1 MSIKK
6 NIAANFFASFWTA
19 LMSLAFIPY
28 YIKLM
33 GMESYGL
40 VGFMAS
46 IQAIAILLDL
56 GLAQSLNRELAKL
69 SINPDSGNSI
79 ANTIRT
85 LEIIYWGIALF
96 VLCVIFLLANIIANN
111 WLNSEH
117 LSETELISAIWIIGA
132 VIAARLPI
140 ALYTGGF
147 NGLQQQVKLNIIIV
161 VSATL
166 QGAGAIA
173 VLVLIEPTIHAFLIW
188 QLIVSVIQLIVM
200 RYALLKSIPKND
212 GGKYTKVVLTSIWRF
227 TAGLTGITLTSILLM
242 QTDKILLSKILSLT
256 DFAYYAFATTVA
268 TIIGRLTSPIFS
280 AYFPKITALIA
291 AKNENDLIINYH
303 SGCQLAS
310 IIIFPISLCI
320 IFYSQDLL
328 LLWTHNPI
336 LVSQTWKL
344 VILLVIGSTLNGL
357 MTLPY
362 LLQLAHGWTKLTF
375 YTNLFLI
382 VFAFPSIIYATQ
394 IWGSIGAAW
403 VWIGINAFYIIFS
416 LHLVHRRLL
425 IKEKWNWYF
434 NDVGKIFLSVFVVL
448 GLSTQIINPEWNG
461 IQKLVFISLFG
472 IVAIIIA
479 GYSAELIRPYFRKF
493 YIWKTN

>member
-6 NIAANFFASFWTA
+6 NITANFFASIWTA
-19 LMSLAFIPY
+19 LMSLIFIPY

-69 SINPDSGNSI
+69 SINPDNSNSI
-79 ANTIRT
+79 ANTVRT
-85 LEIIYWGIALF
+85 LEIIYWGIALL
-96 VLCVIFLLANIIANN
+96 VLFVIFLSTNIIANN

-140 ALYTGGF
+140 ALYTSGF
-147 NGLQQQVKLNIIIV
+147 NGLQLQVKLNVIVIIF
-161 VSATL
+161 ATL
-166 QGAGAIA
+166 QGAGALA
-173 VLVLIEPTIHAFLIW
+173 VLIFVEPTIHAFLMW
-188 QLIVSVIQLIVM
+188 QLIISVIQLIVM

-212 GGKYTKVVLTSIWRF
+212 GGKFTKVVLTSIWRF

-242 QTDKILLSKILSLT
+242 QTDKILLSKMLSLT
-256 DFAYYAFATTVA
+256 DFAYYAFATTIA
-268 TIIGRLTSPIFS
+268 AIIGRLTSPIYS

-291 AKNENDLIINYH
+291 SKNENDLIINYH
-303 SGCQLAS
+303 SGCQLAA
-310 IIIFPISLCI
+310 IIIFPISLSI
-320 IFYSQDLL
+320 IFYSQELL
-328 LLWTHNPI
+328 LLWTHNPV

-344 VILLVIGSTLNGL
+344 VVLLVIGSTLNGL

-375 YTNLFLI
+375 YTNLVLI
-382 VFAFPSIIYATQ
+382 AFAFPSIIYTTK
-394 IWGSIGAAW
+394 IWGGIGAAW
-403 VWIGINAFYIIFS
+403 VWIAINAFYIIVT
-416 LHLVHRRLL
+416 LHLIHRRLL

-434 NDVGKIFLSVFVVL
+434 NDVVKIFLSAFIVL

-461 IQKLVFISLFG
+461 IQKLTFISVFG
-472 IVAIIIA
+472 IIAIISA

-493 YIWKTN
+493 YIWKTH

>member
-1 MSIKK
+1 MLKI
-6 NIAANFFASFWTA
+6 NIAANFFASIWTA
-19 LMSLAFIPY
+19 LMSLAFVPY

-69 SINPDSGNSI
+69 SIKPDSGNYI

-85 LEIIYWGIALF
+85 LELIYWGIALL
-96 VLCVIFLLANIIANN
+96 VLFVIFLSANIIANN

-117 LSETELISAIWIIGA
+117 FSETELVNAIWIIGA

-147 NGLQQQVKLNIIIV
+147 NGLQLQVKLNIIITIF
-161 VSATL
+161 ATL
-166 QGAGAIA
+166 QGAGA
-173 VLVLIEPTIHAFLIW
+173 LLILLFVDPTIHAFLVW
-188 QLIVSVIQLIVM
+188 QLVISVIQLLVM
-200 RYALLKSIPKND
+200 RYFLFKSIPKND
-212 GGKYTKVVLTSIWRF
+212 GGKFTNVVLKTIWRF

-268 TIIGRLTSPIFS
+268 AIIGRLTSPIFS
-280 AYFPKITALIA
+280 AYFPKITALVA
-291 AKNENDLIINYH
+291 SKSEEGLIINYH
-303 SGCQLAS
+303 SGCQLVS
-310 IIIFPISLCI
+310 IIIFPISLTI

-328 LLWTHNPI
+328 LLWTHSPL

-344 VILLVIGSTLNGL
+344 VVLLVIGSTLNGL

-375 YTNLFLI
+375 YTNLVLI
-382 VFAFPSIIYATQ
+382 SFAFPSIIYTTK
-394 IWGSIGAAW
+394 IWGGIGAAW
-403 VWIGINAFYIIFS
+403 VWIGINAFYIVVS
-416 LHLVHRRLL
+416 LHLIHRRLL

-434 NDVGKIFLSVFVVL
+434 NDIGKIFLSSFIVL
-448 GLSTQIINPEWNG
+448 GISTQIINSEWNG
-461 IQKLVFISLFG
+461 FLKLVFIVVFG
-472 IVAIIIA
+472 ILAVITA
-479 GYSAELIRPYFRKF
+479 GYSATYIRPYFKKYYR
-493 YIWKTN
+493 WKSI

>member
-1 MSIKK
+1 MSIKI
-6 NIAANFFASFWTA
+6 NIAANFFASIWTA
-19 LMSLAFIPY
+19 LMSLAFVPY

-69 SINPDSGNSI
+69 SINPDCGNYI

-85 LEIIYWGIALF
+85 LELIYWGIALL
-96 VLCVIFLLANIIANN
+96 VLFVIFLSANIIATN

-117 LSETELISAIWIIGA
+117 FSEAELVNAIWIIGA

-147 NGLQQQVKLNIIIV
+147 NGLQRQVKLNIIITV
-161 VSATL
+161 FATL
-166 QGAGAIA
+166 QGAGA
-173 VLVLIEPTIHAFLIW
+173 LVILLFVDPTIHAFLVW
-188 QLIVSVIQLIVM
+188 QLVISIIQLLVM
-200 RYALLKSIPKND
+200 RYFLLKSIPKND
-212 GGKYTKVVLTSIWRF
+212 GGKFTKIVLKTIWRF

-268 TIIGRLTSPIFS
+268 AIIGRLTSPIFS
-280 AYFPKITALIA
+280 AYFPKITALVA
-291 AKNENDLIINYH
+291 AKNEEDLIINYH
-303 SGCQLAS
+303 SGCQLAA
-310 IIIFPISLCI
+310 IIIFPISLAI
-320 IFYSQDLL
+320 VFYSQDLL
-328 LLWTHNPI
+328 LLWTHNPL

-375 YTNLFLI
+375 YTNLVLI
-382 VFAFPSIIYATQ
+382 AFAFPSIIYATK
-394 IWGSIGAAW
+394 IWGGIGAAW
-403 VWIGINAFYIIFS
+403 VWIGINAFYIVVS
-416 LHLVHRRLL
+416 LHLIHRRLL

-434 NDVGKIFLSVFVVL
+434 NDIGKIFLSSFIVL
-448 GLSTQIINPEWNG
+448 GISTQIINPEWSG
-461 IQKLVFISLFG
+461 FLKLVFIVVFG
-472 IVAIIIA
+472 ILAVVSA
-479 GYSAELIRPYFRKF
+479 GYSASFIRPYFKKYYR
-493 YIWKTN
+493 WKSI